1 MTTTNIGL
9 AQPAHNSDTNTWD
22 SPLNANFGIIDNLA
36 GGETVINVT
45 GVLGSSSPIALTQ
58 TQLTPRLIRFVG
70 TLGANLLY
78 QVPSGIGGLWSVF
91 NNTTGAPNVLQ
102 FGVAGGN
109 SLTPTP
115 QQTSLIECYGGG
127 TAVTYGDSNALAAAT
142 TAQTNAQAFATAA
155 VNGTTG
161 TFTAVGIGGLGNATM
176 TYLIVG
182 NFCTLSLLGGSQL
195 IGTISGATGFNGLP
209 AQCQPSSTYLKYLP
223 CSVINNGQANVLG
236 QAVISNSG
244 TVTLRAA
251 STTSNGV
258 FFGSFQPSATGGLA
272 QGWTITYPLQ

>member
-9 AQPAHNSDTNTWD
+9 AQPAHNSDTNAWD

-78 QVPSGIGGLWSVF
+78 QVPTGIGGLWSVF
-91 NNTTGAPNVLQ
+91 NDTIGTFSFS
-102 FGVAGGN
+102 FGVSGGN
-109 SLTPTP
+109 SLVLA
-115 QQTSLIECYGGG
+115 QQVTTLLESYGNGTSLAI
-127 TAVTYGDSNALAAAT
+127 ADSSSLAAA
-142 TAQTNAQAFATAA
+142 QAYANTLFA
-155 VNGTTG
+155 GTTG
-161 TFTAVGIGGLGNATM
+161 TFTATGIGGLGNTTM

-195 IGTISGATGFNGLP
+195 IGTISGAPGFNGLP
-209 AQCQPSSTYLKYLP
+209 AQCRPSSTYLKYLL

-236 QAVISNSG
+236 QAVISNNS
-244 TVTLRAA
+244 TVTLHAA
-251 STTSNGV
+251 NTTSNGV